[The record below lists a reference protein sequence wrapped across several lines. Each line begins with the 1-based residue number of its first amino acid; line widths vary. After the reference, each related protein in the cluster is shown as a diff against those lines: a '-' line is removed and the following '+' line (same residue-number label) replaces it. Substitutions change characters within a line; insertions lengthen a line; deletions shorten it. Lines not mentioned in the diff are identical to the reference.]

1 MGGKVHSLSPLDTR
15 QQTTYTTVLDS
26 TYYEKLVEAA
36 ATKAPWQPNEL
47 NILWNKHM
55 CPEFFFPLWIIT
67 FENVGHHH
75 CWLLVQLFIHPREFR
90 WNLSQLLRLWA
101 FIFDLKGQRKKCKSK
116 YWPTTIFSL
125 DGKCTT
131 RASNY
136 LSKGA
141 DYKSHLDE
149 CSRRVCFHC
158 WYCNTLN

>member
-36 ATKAPWQPNEL
+36 ATKVPWQPNEL

-75 CWLLVQLFIHPREFR
+75 WLCLFNFHSSKKSQIKSKPIAETLGLHFWPKRPEKEVQKQVLANNNLFLGRKMHYSSKQLFI
-90 WNLSQLLRLWA
+90 
-101 FIFDLKGQRKKCKSK
+101 QR
-116 YWPTTIFSL
+116 
-125 DGKCTT
+125 
-131 RASNY
+131 
-136 LSKGA
+136 
-141 DYKSHLDE
+141 
-149 CSRRVCFHC
+149 C
-158 WYCNTLN
+158 WLQKPFGWV